1 MSETVNMNHNI
12 ENVEALWPR
21 INQTYKYDASPKVKK
36 SVPCDVFDD
45 GAAYTI
51 QFRMTEEQA
60 KDLYKRMKVA
70 YAARQAEN
78 SDWPE
83 KLSMPFK
90 KDEDGTYTYKA
101 KLKGAYGAEAT
112 DKPTQ
117 YDAKGVKL
125 DDGFLLTT
133 GSTVN
138 IAIAF
143 VPYHGS
149 MGTGV
154 SLRLRAVQVIDLK
167 PMEEQSP
174 FKAVDGFEVTPKD
187 NDNPFADTSET
198 PVEEPK
204 KTVKKAAPS
213 APAQGSDDL
222 SSIIDDWDD

>member
-21 INQTYKYDASPKVKK
+21 INRTYKYDASPKVRK

-45 GAAYTI
+45 GASYTI
-51 QFRMTEEQA
+51 QFRMTEGQA

-78 SDWPE
+78 PDWPE

-90 KDEDGTYTYKA
+90 KDEDGTYTHKA
-101 KLKGAYGAEAT
+101 KLKGAYGGEAT
-112 DKPTQ
+112 RKPAQ

-125 DDGFLLTT
+125 DDDFLLTN

-138 IAIAF
+138 IAVVF
-143 VPYHGS
+143 TPYHGM

-174 FKAVDGFEVTPKD
+174 FKPVDGFEATTD
-187 NDNPFADTSET
+187 DNPFAEVSEA

-204 KTVKKAAPS
+204 KTAKKAAPS
-213 APAQGSDDL
+213 APAKDSDDL
-222 SSIIDDWDD
+222 SSIVDDWDD